1 MATGRPATVL
11 VVEDSDSLRSLVAD
25 VLDLE
30 GYRVLEAEDGVR
42 AVRLLAEERVDAVLL
57 DVRLD
62 LEDGVALAR
71 ELRIDWPDLPIA
83 LMSGDSAGDE
93 ALGRA
98 GGVTDVFLSKPFT
111 PGKLTDVLERLL
123 ASD

>member
-1 MATGRPATVL
+1 LATGRPATIL
-11 VVEDSDSLRSLVAD
+11 IVEDSDSLRSLVAE

-30 GYRVLEAEDGVR
+30 GYRVLEAADGVR
-42 AVRLLAEERVDAVLL
+42 TVRLLAEERVDAVLL

-71 ELRIDWPDLPIA
+71 ELRIDWPELPIA
-83 LMSGDSAGDE
+83 LMSGDSVGEE
-93 ALGRA
+93 AIGRA

-111 PGKLTDVLERLL
+111 PEKLTGVVERLL
-123 ASD
+123 A

>member
-1 MATGRPATVL
+1 
-11 VVEDSDSLRSLVAD
+11 
-25 VLDLE
+25 
-30 GYRVLEAEDGVR
+30 
-42 AVRLLAEERVDAVLL
+42 
-57 DVRLD
+57 
-62 LEDGVALAR
+62 
-71 ELRIDWPDLPIA
+71 
-83 LMSGDSAGDE
+83 MSGDSAGDE

>member
-1 MATGRPATVL
+1 M
-11 VVEDSDSLRSLVAD
+11 VEDSDSLRSLVGD

-42 AVRLLAEERVDAVLL
+42 AVRLLAEEQVDAVLL

-111 PGKLTDVLERLL
+111 PGKLTDVVERLL
-123 ASD
+123 A